1 MIRRIPILAALLL
14 LAAGCQNRNP
24 LDGEQPLP
32 VGTGAVTILAPAANA
47 LSRTSLRE
55 EAGTY
60 NVYWTL
66 GDSIGVFSSAT
77 NNAEFTLKDK
87 GEGTVAFQGTISGAP
102 QYAYYPYSSTAGTNP
117 AAVALTLPTDQT
129 QAAPAGLPA
138 TRQPN
143 MAYDVKVGIQTGEPT
158 SAGYPFVF
166 TQKLSLI
173 HFVVTPNATLEGET
187 LKSISLQVAGKR
199 LAGDYTLDVTAAGNA
214 PVFGVGASD
223 LVTLTLADTPALT
236 AGTPVDGWMFIN
248 PDIEA
253 DETLTIQ
260 ILTDN
265 YRVTTLSATALTDF
279 ARGALYEVAM
289 DIDALLG
296 ASKVSITLI
305 RSWDELVSAPGLYT
319 LTPSSVTPVH
329 SYVRFED
336 QYGYKTIAD
345 DYSFTVQGL
354 RTGKLTRLTA
364 ASSDLDADAAFD
376 ATLYTIHG
384 TEGAVSTDGSWKV
397 VRRASGVDMETLW
410 LEKSD
415 HTQGF
420 IILKED

>member
-1 MIRRIPILAALLL
+1 MRRIPILAALLL

-47 LSRTSLRE
+47 LSRTALHE

-66 GDSIGVFSSAT
+66 GDSIGVFSAAT
-77 NNAEFTLKDK
+77 DNAKFSLNEK
-87 GEGTVAFQGTISGAP
+87 GGGTVAFQGAVSGAP
-102 QYAYYPYSSTAGTNP
+102 QYAYYPYCPTAGSDP
-117 AAVALTLPTDQT
+117 AAVALSLPAAQT
-129 QAAPAGLPA
+129 QAAATGTPA

-143 MAYDVKVGIQTGEPT
+143 MAYDVKVGIQEGAVT
-158 SAGYPFVF
+158 ANGYPFTF
-166 TQKLSLI
+166 TQKLTLV
-173 HFVVTPNATLEGET
+173 HFIITPNATLDGET
-187 LKSISLQVAGKR
+187 LQSISLQVAGKR

-223 LVTLTLADTPALT
+223 LVTLAFADTPALT
-236 AGTPVDGWMFIN
+236 AGTPVGGWMFIN
-248 PDIEA
+248 PDIAA

-260 ILTDN
+260 IVTDN
-265 YRVTTLSATALTDF
+265 YRVTTLSATASAAF
-279 ARGALYEVAM
+279 VRGALYEVAM

-296 ASKVSITLI
+296 ASKVSLTLI
-305 RSWDELVSAPGLYT
+305 RTWDELASAPGLYT

-329 SYVRFED
+329 GYARFED
-336 QYGYKTIAD
+336 QYGYKTSGGN
-345 DYSFTVQGL
+345 YSFTVQGL

-364 ASSDLDADAAFD
+364 ASTDLDTDAAFA

-384 TEGAVSTDGSWKV
+384 TEGAVSTAGSWQV
-397 VRRASGVDMETLW
+397 VRRASGAVMDTLW
-410 LEKSD
+410 VEKSD

>member
-1 MIRRIPILAALLL
+1 MKRLVLLSLLVL
-14 LAAGCQNRNP
+14 LAAGCKRGNSI
-24 LDGEQPLP
+24 DAGQPTP
-32 VGTGAVTILAPAANA
+32 VELEAATILAPSSNA
-47 LSRTSLRE
+47 MTRTALRE
-55 EAGTY
+55 ETGTY
-60 NVYWTL
+60 NVYWEL
-66 GDSIGVFSSAT
+66 ADSIGVFSEGT
-77 NNAEFTLKDK
+77 DNAKFTLNEK
-87 GEGTVAFQGTISGAP
+87 GGGTVAFQGATIGAP
-102 QYAYYPYSSTAGTNP
+102 QYAYYPYASTAGADPT
-117 AAVALTLPTDQT
+117 AVALTLPADQT

-173 HFVVTPNATLEGET
+173 HFVITPNATLDGEA
-187 LKSISLQVAGKR
+187 LQSISLQVAGKR

-223 LVTLTLADTPALT
+223 LVTLAFADTPALT

-248 PDIEA
+248 PDIAA
-253 DETLTIQ
+253 DETLTIR
-260 ILTDN
+260 IVTDN
-265 YRVTTLSATALTDF
+265 YRVTTLSATASAAF

-289 DIDALLG
+289 DIDALLD
-296 ASKVSITLI
+296 ASKVSLTLI
-305 RSWDELVSAPGLYT
+305 RTWDELASAPGLYA

-329 SYVRFED
+329 GYARFED
-336 QYGYKTIAD
+336 QYGYKTSGGN
-345 DYSFTVQGL
+345 YSFTVQGL

-364 ASSDLDADAAFD
+364 ASADLANDAAFD

-384 TEGAVSTDGSWKV
+384 TDGAVSTLGSWQV
-397 VRRASGVDMETLW
+397 VKRASGAVMDTLW
-410 LEKSD
+410 VEKAD

-420 IILKED
+420 MLLKED

>member
-1 MIRRIPILAALLL
+1 M
-14 LAAGCQNRNP
+14 
-24 LDGEQPLP
+24 
-32 VGTGAVTILAPAANA
+32 T
-47 LSRTSLRE
+47 RTTLRE
-55 EAGTY
+55 EAGIY
-60 NVYWTL
+60 NVYWML
-66 GDSIGVFSSAT
+66 GDNIGVFSSAT

-117 AAVALTLPTDQT
+117 AAVALTLPADQT

-223 LVTLTLADTPALT
+223 LVTLTFADTPALT

-248 PDIEA
+248 PDIAA
-253 DETLTIQ
+253 DETLTIR
-260 ILTDN
+260 IVTDN
-265 YRVTTLSATALTDF
+265 YRVTTLSATASAAF
-279 ARGALYEVAM
+279 VRGALYEVAM

-296 ASKVSITLI
+296 ASRVSLTLI
-305 RSWDELVSAPGLYT
+305 RTWDELASAPGLYT

-329 SYVRFED
+329 GYARFED
-336 QYGYKTIAD
+336 QYGCKTSGGN
-345 DYSFTVQGL
+345 YSFTVQGL
-354 RTGKLTRLTA
+354 RSGKLTRLTA
-364 ASSDLDADAAFD
+364 ASTDLDADAAFA

-384 TEGAVSTDGSWKV
+384 TEGAVSTAGSWQV
-397 VRRASGVDMETLW
+397 VRRASGAVMDTLW
-410 LEKSD
+410 VEKSD

>member
-1 MIRRIPILAALLL
+1 MRRLFFFFALVL

-24 LDGEQPLP
+24 LDQGKPLSGEPEN
-32 VGTGAVTILAPAANA
+32 VTILTS
-47 LSRTSLRE
+47 LSHEMTRTTLRE
-55 EAGTY
+55 EAGIY
-60 NVYWTL
+60 NVYWML
-66 GDSIGVFSSAT
+66 GDNIGVFSSAT
-77 NNAEFTLKDK
+77 NNVEFTLKDK

-223 LVTLTLADTPALT
+223 LVTLTFADTPALT
-236 AGTPVDGWMFIN
+236 AGTPVNGWMFIN
-248 PDIEA
+248 PDIAA
-253 DETLTIQ
+253 DETLTIR
-260 ILTDN
+260 IVTDN
-265 YRVTTLSATALTDF
+265 YRVTTLSATASAAF
-279 ARGALYEVAM
+279 VRGALYEVAM

-296 ASKVSITLI
+296 ASKVSLTLI
-305 RSWDELVSAPGLYT
+305 RTWDELASAPGLYT

-329 SYVRFED
+329 GYARFED
-336 QYGYKTIAD
+336 QYGYKTSGGN
-345 DYSFTVQGL
+345 YSFTVQGL
-354 RTGKLTRLTA
+354 RSGKLTRLTA
-364 ASSDLDADAAFD
+364 ASTDLDADAAFA

-384 TEGAVSTDGSWKV
+384 TEGAVSTAGSWQV
-397 VRRASGVDMETLW
+397 VRRASGAVMDTLW
-410 LEKSD
+410 VEKSD